1 MRHAGF
7 VDGSISMTGVA
18 SEQPGLWQDRVLL
31 NEEFYRALREHP
43 VPVSESALRVI
54 GPRSMVIDVYIW
66 LAYRMNVIEEPSPI
80 SWPALFAQF
89 GPNFTKISHF
99 KPTFLDALRLATTVY
114 PEARV
119 QVDQQKGVVL
129 LPSRPAIPRKDRGRL
144 LAAD

>member
-1 MRHAGF
+1 M
-7 VDGSISMTGVA
+7 
-18 SEQPGLWQDRVLL
+18 
-31 NEEFYRALREHP
+31 
-43 VPVSESALRVI
+43 PVSESALKRI
-54 GPRSMVIDVYIW
+54 SGSSLAIDVYIW

-80 SWPALFAQF
+80 SWPALFTQF

-129 LPSRPAIPRKDRGRL
+129 LPSRLAIPRKDRGRL
-144 LAAD
+144 LVAD